1 MPKQTSLLILGAT
14 GLVGY
19 QALQMALADDR
30 IAMVIAPTR
39 RPLTPHPKLKN
50 PIVNFSDLADADWWK
65 VDALICAL
73 GTTIKQAGSQAAF
86 RAVDYQYVLEAAI
99 LAKSAGCS
107 TFVLNSSLGADPN
120 ASNFYLKVKGQIE
133 KELQLLGFKSL
144 TLVRPS
150 LLDGGPRPERRY
162 GEEIGLWFG
171 KHLRPLIPARYRPV
185 TTGNVAKA
193 MLAAALDSEPGMHFM
208 ESDKLQS
215 YSMGKS

>member
-1 MPKQTSLLILGAT
+1 MPNQTSLLILGAT

-19 QALQMALADDR
+19 QALQMALADER
-30 IAMVIAPTR
+30 IALVIAPTR
-39 RPLTPHPKLKN
+39 RPLTPHPKLRN
-50 PIVNFSDLADADWWK
+50 PIVNFPALADADWWK

-73 GTTIKQAGSQAAF
+73 GTTINQAGSQTAF
-86 RAVDYQYVLEAAI
+86 REVDYNYVLDAA
-99 LAKSAGCS
+99 KRSKTAGCN

-120 ASNFYLKVKGQIE
+120 SANFYLKVKGQIE

-150 LLDGGPRPERRY
+150 LLDGGQRPERRY

-185 TTGNVAKA
+185 TTNSVAKA
-193 MLAAALDSEPGMHFM
+193 MLAAALDPEPGIHFM
-208 ESDKLQS
+208 ESDELQN
-215 YSMGKS
+215 YSMG

>member
-1 MPKQTSLLILGAT
+1 MPKQISLLILGAT

-39 RPLTPHPKLKN
+39 RPLSPHPKLKN
-50 PIVNFSDLADADWWK
+50 PIVDFSDLAAADWWK

-73 GTTIKQAGSQAAF
+73 GTTIKQAGSQTAF
-86 RAVDYQYVLEAAI
+86 RAVDYQYVLDAAI

-120 ASNFYLKVKGQIE
+120 ASNLYLKVKGQVE

-150 LLDGGPRPERRY
+150 LLDGGPRPERRH

-171 KHLRPLIPARYRPV
+171 KHLRPLIPPRYRPV

-193 MLAAALDSEPGMHFM
+193 MLAAALDSEPGMHFI
-208 ESDKLQS
+208 ESDMLQS